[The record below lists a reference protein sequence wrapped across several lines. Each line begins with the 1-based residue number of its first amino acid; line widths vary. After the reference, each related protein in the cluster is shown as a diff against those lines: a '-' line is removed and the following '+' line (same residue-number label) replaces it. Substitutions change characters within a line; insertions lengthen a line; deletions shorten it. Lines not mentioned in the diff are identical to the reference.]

1 MKRKTRSILE
11 ELSSVG
17 KSRDVVNLIETRGA
31 NLIESATNLL
41 DLVRQ
46 HFNEDEALEIE
57 RRFLGA
63 IRTADARKFQRG
75 VKRIIEARNTPDN
88 GDFSKSD

>member
-17 KSRDVVNLIETRGA
+17 KHRDVVSLIETRGT
-31 NLIESATNLL
+31 NLIESAINLL
-41 DLVRQ
+41 DLARQ
-46 HFNEDEALEIE
+46 NFNEEEALEIE

-63 IRTADARKFQRG
+63 IRAADTRKFQRG
-75 VKRIIEARNTPDN
+75 VRRIIEAKNTPDDN
-88 GDFSKSD
+88 DFSKSG